1 MINIKNFDTNLK
13 IDKIER
19 LKLDKK
25 SYKNINI
32 YYIWYITINNTDYV
46 NIHTVNTLYLIIHK
60 VGGYIEKKQR
70 K

>member
-1 MINIKNFDTNLK
+1 MINIKDFDTNLK

-46 NIHTVNTLYLIIHK
+46 NIHTVNTLYLITDK

>member
-46 NIHTVNTLYLIIHK
+46 NIHTVNTLYLIIDK
-60 VGGYIEKKQR
+60 VGGYIEKQQR

>member
-32 YYIWYITINNTDYV
+32 YYIWHITINNTDYV
-46 NIHTVNTLYLIIHK
+46 NIHTVNTLYLIIDK

>member
-1 MINIKNFDTNLK
+1 MINTKNFDTNLK

-32 YYIWYITINNTDYV
+32 YYI
-46 NIHTVNTLYLIIHK
+46 
-60 VGGYIEKKQR
+60 
-70 K
+70 